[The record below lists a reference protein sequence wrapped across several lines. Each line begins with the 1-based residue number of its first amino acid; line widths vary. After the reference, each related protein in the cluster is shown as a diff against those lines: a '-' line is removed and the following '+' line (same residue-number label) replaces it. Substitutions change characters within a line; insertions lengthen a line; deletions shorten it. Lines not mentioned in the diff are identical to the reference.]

1 MKLYLQL
8 LYTSFL
14 GIVAGV
20 LGGLL
25 GISGTIIMLPLLT
38 MFKIFADYQ
47 TAIGTVLFS
56 FEPFGS
62 IFALI
67 QYAKQNRIHYL
78 IGVNIVVSYMLGS
91 YIGAKYHKNFNE
103 KTIKYMTAIILL
115 ILSSYMFYNAYK
127 IKIIT

>member
-1 MKLYLQL
+1 MKQYLQL

-14 GIVAGV
+14 GIAAGI

-38 MFKIFADYQ
+38 IFNIFSDYQ
-47 TAIGTVLFS
+47 TAIGTVLFG

-62 IFALI
+62 LFALI
-67 QYAKQNRIHYL
+67 QYAKKNKIDYL
-78 IGVNIVVSYMLGS
+78 IGINIALSYMLGA
-91 YIGAKYHKNFNE
+91 YIGAKYNENFNE

-115 ILSSYMFYNAYK
+115 ILSIYMFYNAYK
-127 IKIIT
+127 IKS

>member
-1 MKLYLQL
+1 MNQYIRL
-8 LYTSFL
+8 LYSSLL
-14 GIVAGV
+14 GIFAGF

-38 MFKIFADYQ
+38 LFNIFQSYK

-67 QYAKQNRIHYL
+67 QYATQNKIDYV
-78 IGVNIVVSYMLGS
+78 IGISIVFSYMLGS
-91 YIGAKYHKNFNE
+91 YIGAKYNTLFDE
-103 KTIKYMTAIILL
+103 KTIKYITAL
-115 ILSSYMFYNAYK
+115 ILFILSMYMFYNAYN
-127 IKIIT
+127 INTY

>member
-1 MKLYLQL
+1 MNQYLRI
-8 LYTSFL
+8 LYTLFL
-14 GIVAGV
+14 GTIAGF

-38 MFKIFADYQ
+38 FFNLFANYQ

-67 QYAKQNRIHYL
+67 RYAKEKKIDYL
-78 IGVNIVVSYMLGS
+78 IAIVMAFAYIFGS
-91 YIGAKYHKNFNE
+91 YLGAKYHTRFTEKSIKN
-103 KTIKYMTAIILL
+103 ITATILL
-115 ILSSYMFYNAYK
+115 ILSTYMFYNAYK
-127 IKIIT
+127 IKS